1 MNAPTLPIG
10 AKTTSKGQIT
20 LKKDLLQHLGIPGGG
35 QLEILKLPNG
45 EIKIRARRPKGDIA
59 SFFGLLKREGQRP
72 VSIEEMNDVIANSW
86 AGEL

>member
-1 MNAPTLPIG
+1 MNAPLPPIG

-45 EIKIRARRPKGDIA
+45 EIKIRAKRPMGDIA

-72 VSIEEMNDVIANSW
+72 VSIEEMNGVIAKGW